1 MKKIIISIFVLITL
15 WSCEITESRYI
26 DVDSK
31 PDPKIGETWAYVPH
45 SDYKDRNPFEDQ
57 DTIYFKVLDI
67 KGKWIKYERLSFD
80 GSSFYVSSS
89 EITTFKFDSKKS
101 GYKPK

>member
-1 MKKIIISIFVLITL
+1 MKKIIISVFVVLFL
-15 WSCEITESRYI
+15 WSCEIVESRYV

-31 PDPKIGETWAYVPH
+31 PNPKIGETWAYVPY
-45 SDYKDRNPFEDQ
+45 SDLKDRNPFEDQ

-67 KGKWIKYERLSFD
+67 KGKWIKYERLLFD

-89 EITTFKFDSKKS
+89 EITTFKVDSNKS
-101 GYKPK
+101 DYEPK